1 MNLLQKKENS
11 QIYQRRFQIY
21 PRLQLDISFYDLM
34 NSLLSFGHRID
45 INESLRS
52 IKSFFSVD
60 KEIIVTFSVRTAFDL
75 LLRSLEFPTDSEVL
89 MSAITIKNMIE
100 IIKVNG
106 LIPVPIDISIEYC
119 QPSLEDLEKSVS
131 AKTKI
136 LLITHL
142 FGTVIDLNPYVE
154 FCEKHKLLLIED
166 CAQAFAGSKYYG
178 HPQADISFFSFG
190 SIKSS
195 TALGGGVTLIK
206 NKINQ
211 NKINNQNITE
221 KIQELQQQYPQKSEL
236 WFFVR
241 VWKYLFLKTLSIPW
255 IYYLLLQTLKILSKD
270 LDSTINATTR
280 GFSQGNLLAKIR
292 YRPPHHLVY
301 FLAYRLRKCE
311 ENKSQDFST
320 RIETAQNFLTIIKA
334 NIKNIIVPG
343 IQANYHSFWLFP
355 IIVTQP
361 EILMMKLRSHNFD
374 VTRGTTSLTVSESP
388 ASSSNYPSLEN
399 AKYLM
404 EHVLFLPLSP
414 KVPKVELERLASI
427 LSKEIN

>member
-1 MNLLQKKENS
+1 MDLLQKIENI
-11 QIYQRRFQIY
+11 QIYQKRFQIY
-21 PRLQLDISFYDLM
+21 PRLQLDISYYDLM
-34 NSLLSFGHRID
+34 NSLLSFGQSID
-45 INESLRS
+45 IKESIS
-52 IKSFFSVD
+52 IIQSFFPVD
-60 KEIIVTFSVRTAFDL
+60 KEVIVTFSVRTAFDL
-75 LLRSLEFPTDSEVL
+75 LLQSLKLSTGSEVL
-89 MSAITIKNMIE
+89 MSAVTIKNMIE
-100 IIKVNG
+100 IIKLNG
-106 LIPVPIDISIEYC
+106 LIPIPIDISLENC
-119 QPSLEDLEKSVS
+119 EPSLEQLEKSVS

-142 FGTVIDLNPYVE
+142 FGTVIDLHPYVE
-154 FCEKHKLLLIED
+154 FCEKHNLILIED

-206 NKINQ
+206 NKINNQ
-211 NKINNQNITE
+211 KIAE

-236 WFFVR
+236 WFFGR

-280 GFSQGNLLAKIR
+280 GFSQGNLLANIR

-301 FLAYRLRKCE
+301 FLAYRLQKC
-311 ENKSQDFST
+311 QDFST
-320 RIETAQNFLTIIKA
+320 RIEIAQHFLAILKA
-334 NIKNIIVPG
+334 NIKNIIFPG

-355 IIVTQP
+355 VIVAQP

-388 ASSSNYPSLEN
+388 ANSSNYPSLEN

-404 EHVLFLPLSP
+404 EHVLFLPISS
-414 KVPKVELERLASI
+414 KVPIAELERLASI
-427 LSKEIN
+427 LAKEIK

>member
-1 MNLLQKKENS
+1 MNFLEKTENI
-11 QIYQRRFQIY
+11 QIYPKRFQIY
-21 PRLQLDISFYDLM
+21 PRLRLDISYDDLM
-34 NSLLSFGHRID
+34 NSLLSFGKRID
-45 INESLRS
+45 INESLSS
-52 IKSFFSVD
+52 IQCFFPID
-60 KEIIVTFSVRTAFDL
+60 KEVVVTFSVRTAFDL
-75 LLRSLEFPTDSEVL
+75 LLQSLKFPNDSEVL

-106 LIPVPIDISIEYC
+106 LIPVPVDICIERC
-119 QPSLEDLEKSVS
+119 EPSLEQLEKLVS

-136 LLITHL
+136 FLITHL
-142 FGTVIDLNPYVE
+142 FGTVIDLHPYVE
-154 FCEKHKLLLIED
+154 FCHKHNLILIED
-166 CAQAFAGSKYYG
+166 CAQAFTGSKYYG

-195 TALGGGVTLIK
+195 TALGGGISLIK
-206 NKINQ
+206 KEIH
-211 NKINNQNITE
+211 NKINNQNIAE

-236 WFFVR
+236 WFFIR
-241 VWKYLFLKTLSIPW
+241 VWKYLLLKSLSIPW

-270 LDSTINATTR
+270 LDATINATTR

-292 YRPPHHLVY
+292 YRPPQHLVY

-311 ENKSQDFST
+311 ENKCQDFCD
-320 RIETAQNFLTIIKA
+320 RVETAQHFLAIFQA
-334 NIKNIIVPG
+334 NIKNIIFPG

-361 EILMMKLRSHNFD
+361 EILMMKLRDRNFD

-404 EHVLFLPLSP
+404 EHVLFLPISS
-414 KVPKVELERLASI
+414 KVPKIELERLAII
-427 LSKEIN
+427 LANEIN